1 MVATCPPLCF
11 AGFGTDRLRCEQVM
25 KTAGRENP
33 NRRATV
39 PCNRA
44 PGAAAQNRS
53 CSFKW
58 AAKQE
63 NVQPLQMCFFLTS
76 LFIEL
81 TRTWKLHP
89 MVLWPELSSR
99 KNAAKSLAMAAG
111 SSIGAKCPPRGKTV
125 QRWMFYTRSIYE
137 RGGSTLGTVWWVKTP
152 NVLGVSPYVVSRV
165 LQR

>member
-1 MVATCPPLCF
+1 
-11 AGFGTDRLRCEQVM
+11 M

-81 TRTWKLHP
+81 TRSCPKFELCSNASGCMLCYKGTRVSSVDVLIVILLIP
-89 MVLWPELSSR
+89 MVGPDEEED
-99 KNAAKSLAMAAG
+99 G
-111 SSIGAKCPPRGKTV
+111 
-125 QRWMFYTRSIYE
+125 
-137 RGGSTLGTVWWVKTP
+137 
-152 NVLGVSPYVVSRV
+152 
-165 LQR
+165 